1 MRVGQFS
8 KEAVRKAGLAPFG
21 AEAAPVEPAGSS
33 RALVPLTPAA
43 AAHEGPQTH
52 RQAAFLAQLLASKD
66 QHPQTRERRR
76 AEPAEAIAAYRA
88 TVELT
93 RFG

>member
-1 MRVGQFS
+1 MRLG
-8 KEAVRKAGLAPFG
+8 EITKATTRQTGPMPAS
-21 AEAAPVEPAGSS
+21 AEAASAEPADS

-43 AAHEGPQTH
+43 AARETPYGH
-52 RQAAFLAQLLASKD
+52 RQAAFLAQLLAIKD

-76 AEPAEAIAAYRA
+76 AAPDEAIAAYRA